1 MHDQTKWTLL
11 QVVDY
16 YCCAKDWNDFATIHE
31 KVVHCQ
37 IDRRK
42 KERKKEWIGLD
53 WIDEELID
61 AAKENN
67 LPEVER
73 LLSVGADLNA
83 KDHFSRTPLH
93 WASCRGHLQVFIN
106 FREHGADIEAKG
118 NGGWSPW
125 RAIWPFQRVTE
136 PNDSNGATLRRK
148 TMTVTLL
155 CTRPASW
162 IVCPL

>member
-1 MHDQTKWTLL
+1 LERFRNHSRKSRPLP
-11 QVVDY
+11 
-16 YCCAKDWNDFATIHE
+16 
-31 KVVHCQ
+31 
-37 IDRRK
+37 DRSK

-118 NGGWSPW
+118 NGGWSPLHW
-125 RAIWPFQRVTE
+125 AAMEGHLAVST
-136 PNDSNGATLRRK
+136 SY
-148 TMTVTLL
+148 
-155 CTRPASW
+155 
-162 IVCPL
+162 